1 MNRKAGTLIAA
12 AAALLFS
19 MSVQADGGTQGDGGT
34 QAADA
39 QAFDT
44 ARSNAGKG
52 AEVEPSVSMA
62 APTVD
67 APAASKSDDVTQLG
81 AKGVVC
87 DESM

>member
-1 MNRKAGTLIAA
+1 VIIMNRKAGTLIAA
-12 AAALLFS
+12 VACLLFS
-19 MSVQADGGTQGDGGT
+19 ISAQADRGT

-39 QAFDT
+39 QAIDA
-44 ARSNAGKG
+44 ARSNADNG
-52 AEVEPSVSMA
+52 AEVEPSVSMP

-67 APAASKSDDVTQLG
+67 ATATGKSDDVTQLG